1 MRKKYILQ
9 FYSRLSM
16 RLKGSEVNS
25 RVKLFKTYFRNIIF
39 PTTINFN
46 FERERINFPNFFF
59 FLLRIIFS
67 QSGEIILH
75 GGFWISNRILRINL
89 FRRIERRSSARCI
102 IVTAVSSRIS
112 FFYFLSPF
120 SPRWLR
126 VFVSGDQVEGLTRRP
141 LKNLACWS

>member
-89 FRRIERRSSARCI
+89 FRRIERNVCSMHHCHGCFLAYLFLLLSFSVLPTMTKSFRIRWSGRRINTASA
-102 IVTAVSSRIS
+102 
-112 FFYFLSPF
+112 
-120 SPRWLR
+120 
-126 VFVSGDQVEGLTRRP
+126 
-141 LKNLACWS
+141 